1 MNTEECTT
9 IAIGDTITYTL
20 SADPRSRTSQREE
33 RGVVNRITPDVQMVF
48 VTLLDEE
55 YEALNE
61 PVRMSQ
67 ITSVTKTGRAYRK
80 QCGQT
85 SGERDGNVLR
95 MPCLRWQR

>member
-1 MNTEECTT
+1 MNTEEFTT

-20 SADPRSRTSQREE
+20 TADPRARTSQREE

-55 YEALNE
+55 YEALNV

-67 ITSVTKTGRAYRK
+67 IKSVTKTGRAYRK
-80 QCGQT
+80 QRGQT

-95 MPCLRWQR
+95 MPCLRWL